1 MLIKSSLINLII
13 LFLFVIHVI
22 TSLEQC
28 NSKETCSSCL
38 SLSNQ
43 CAWCTQNST
52 DMSSRNGSFFHC
64 DTIDNLQLTC
74 SDHLISFQ
82 SYHYVLQND
91 SLSNAINST
100 SQAVQLSPQAVHVVL
115 RINDSEKIPIKFRQ
129 AEDYPVD
136 LYFLMDLSHSMLDDK
151 EKLSYLG
158 RILATQ
164 MQSITKNFR
173 LGFGSFVDKNVPPFV
188 QPAPNTVERPCP
200 SSYNGPCVKAY
211 GFKNHMSLS
220 DNVAEFEYQVRE
232 APVSGNIDA
241 PEGGLDAI
249 MQAIVCDDVIGWRN
263 DSRKLIVFS
272 TDAGFHYAGDG
283 RLAGIIEPNDGK
295 CHMANNE
302 YTHSDKQDYP
312 SIGQISAKLSE
323 KNVNIIFAVTQ
334 SQLALYQTLTELID
348 GAVVGELKQDSSN
361 IVNLISQNYR
371 KISSSVMMMISN
383 DLPDGLAVKFTP
395 DCQENKR
402 DKPECTVNVG
412 GVLNFEVEILATKCV
427 NNGAPTTFSIYTHG
441 LNDKMRITVQ
451 TNCTCSCSK
460 FPRQVNSPQCSNHGT
475 YECGVCTCAK
485 GFYGRECECD
495 TASPTVESKI
505 QQCKKPGSS
514 DICSGRGQCVCG
526 RCKCETAT
534 IEPGQR
540 IYGDY
545 CECDDFSCPR
555 KNDLVC
561 SGPEHG
567 LCGCDKRCKCREE
580 WTGDDCSCTTKTD
593 GCLVNNT
600 ICNNQGVCECGRCK
614 CHKDSGYLGPTC
626 EDCPTC
632 EHRCTATKDCV
643 LCKVFHS
650 GSLSEEQCEQCPY
663 RFEIIDDARK
673 DRYHRLCQFDD
684 EQDQCRFF
692 YTYHTEKDQLVLR
705 VQKTKNCR
713 RILSVRSTIIII
725 VSSILAF
732 GLFCLMVWRMLATL
746 HDRREFAKFE
756 QEREKAKW
764 ETDVNPLYRQATVK
778 YQNPTYRGYKF
789 NEMRLMDHHENP
801 QTVKRDNSNHSS
813 PIPTPSPPPNNLR
826 VNSTVR
832 LTTIFDTVR
841 TGKVVAFDNGSNLVT
856 LHMKGSKP
864 GLTSIAVINLI
875 HCREWTVV
883 QESNDE
889 TLEPLYP
896 IDINKVKKRQTENE
910 NEKKKEASF
919 VNLKAS
925 RIGQALFRDI
935 KKTMNQV
942 IRWSNNDILINNTVR
957 IVDPYRAENVS
968 IDAPTQSTNAANS
981 KASAKGDNDT
991 KTHIIK
997 LVEKFWLDQSKV
1009 PSNTD
1014 SKSNTRT
1021 ESATKS

>member
-1 MLIKSSLINLII
+1 MLIKSFLINLILPL
-13 LFLFVIHVI
+13 LFIIHVI

-28 NSKETCSSCL
+28 NSQESCSSCL

-43 CAWCTQNST
+43 CAWCSQNSS
-52 DMSSRNGSFFHC
+52 DMSTRNGSFFHC

-74 SDHLISFQ
+74 PDHLVSFK

-91 SLSNAINST
+91 SLSNAITNT
-100 SQAVQLSPQAVHVVL
+100 SQAVQLSPQAVHVIL
-115 RINDSEKIPIKFRQ
+115 RINDSEKIPIRFRQ

-200 SSYNGPCVKAY
+200 TSYNGPCVKAY
-211 GFKNHMSLS
+211 GFKHHMKLS
-220 DNVAEFEYQVRE
+220 DDVAEFEYQVRE

-241 PEGGLDAI
+241 PEGGLDAV
-249 MQAIVCDDVIGWRN
+249 MQAIVCDDIIGWRN

-283 RLAGIIEPNDGK
+283 RLAGIIEPNDGE
-295 CHMANNE
+295 CHMTNNE

-371 KISSSVMMMISN
+371 KISSSIMMMVSN
-383 DLPDGLAVKFTP
+383 DLPDGLTVKFTP

-402 DKPECTVNVG
+402 NKPECTVNVG
-412 GVLNFEVEILATKCV
+412 GVLNFEVEILATKCI

-441 LNDKMRITVQ
+441 LNDKIRITFQ
-451 TNCTCSCSK
+451 TNCSCPCSK
-460 FPRQVNSPQCSNHGT
+460 VPRQANGPQCSNHGI
-475 YECGVCTCAK
+475 YECGVCACEK

-495 TASPTVESKI
+495 KHSTNADEKRK
-505 QQCKKPGSS
+505 QCIKPGTS
-514 DICSGRGQCVCG
+514 DICSGRGQCTCG
-526 RCKCETAT
+526 RCACESAT
-534 IEPGQR
+534 TLGTDQR

-555 KNDLVC
+555 KNDLIC
-561 SGPEHG
+561 SGADHG
-567 LCGCDKRCKCREE
+567 ICTCDKRCKCKEG

-593 GCLVNNT
+593 TCRVNNT

-614 CHKDSGYLGPTC
+614 CNKDSGYLGPTC

-632 EHRCTATKDCV
+632 EHRCAATKDCV
-643 LCKVFHS
+643 LCKVFQS
-650 GSLSEEQCEQCPY
+650 GSLTDEQCDQCPY
-663 RFEIIDDARK
+663 RFETIDDARK

-692 YTYHTEKDQLVLR
+692 YTYHNEKDQLVLR
-705 VQKTKNCR
+705 VQKTKSCR

-778 YQNPTYRGYKF
+778 YQNPTYRGYKVAAA
-789 NEMRLMDHHENP
+789 LD
-801 QTVKRDNSNHSS
+801 SN
-813 PIPTPSPPPNNLR
+813 
-826 VNSTVR
+826 
-832 LTTIFDTVR
+832 
-841 TGKVVAFDNGSNLVT
+841 
-856 LHMKGSKP
+856 
-864 GLTSIAVINLI
+864 
-875 HCREWTVV
+875 
-883 QESNDE
+883 Q
-889 TLEPLYP
+889 
-896 IDINKVKKRQTENE
+896 
-910 NEKKKEASF
+910 
-919 VNLKAS
+919 
-925 RIGQALFRDI
+925 
-935 KKTMNQV
+935 
-942 IRWSNNDILINNTVR
+942 
-957 IVDPYRAENVS
+957 
-968 IDAPTQSTNAANS
+968 
-981 KASAKGDNDT
+981 
-991 KTHIIK
+991 
-997 LVEKFWLDQSKV
+997 
-1009 PSNTD
+1009 
-1014 SKSNTRT
+1014 
-1021 ESATKS
+1021 

>member
-1 MLIKSSLINLII
+1 MLIKFLLINL
-13 LFLFVIHVI
+13 LFFIVFIIHVI
-22 TSLEQC
+22 SSIEQC
-28 NSKETCSSCL
+28 NSKETCSPCL

-52 DMSSRNGSFFHC
+52 DISTRNGSFFHC

-74 SDHLISFQ
+74 PDHLISFK

-115 RINDSEKIPIKFRQ
+115 RINDSEKIPIHFRQ

-151 EKLSYLG
+151 EKLSHLG
-158 RILATQ
+158 SILATK

-200 SSYNGPCVKAY
+200 TSYNGPCVKAY
-211 GFKNHMSLS
+211 GFKHHMSLS
-220 DNVAEFEYQVRE
+220 DNVTEFEYQVRE

-241 PEGGLDAI
+241 PEGGLDAV

-263 DSRKLIVFS
+263 NSRKLIVFS

-283 RLAGIIEPNDGK
+283 RLAGIIEPNDGE
-295 CHMANNE
+295 CHMVNNE

-361 IVNLISQNYR
+361 IVNLISQNYK

-383 DLPDGLAVKFTP
+383 DLSDGLTVKFTP
-395 DCQENKR
+395 DCQESKR
-402 DKPECTVNVG
+402 NKPECTVSVG
-412 GVLNFEVEILATKCV
+412 GVLNFEVEILATKCI
-427 NNGAPTTFSIYTHG
+427 NNGTATTFSIYTHG

-451 TNCTCSCSK
+451 TNCSCFCSK
-460 FPRQVNSPQCSNHGT
+460 VPRQINSPKCSNHGT

-505 QQCKKPGSS
+505 ERCKKPGSS
-514 DICSGRGQCVCG
+514 DICSGRGQCACG
-526 RCKCETAT
+526 RCKCETTT
-534 IEPGQR
+534 IEAGQR

-561 SGPEHG
+561 SGQGHG
-567 LCGCDKRCKCREE
+567 ICGCDKRCKCQEG

-593 GCLVNNT
+593 SCLVNNT
-600 ICNNQGVCECGRCK
+600 ICNNQGICECGRCK
-614 CHKDSGYLGPTC
+614 CNKDSGYLGPTC

-632 EHRCTATKDCV
+632 EHRCAATKDCV
-643 LCKVFHS
+643 LCKIFDS
-650 GSLSEEQCEQCPY
+650 GPLTNEQCDRCSY
-663 RFEIIDDARK
+663 RFDTVDDARK
-673 DRYHRLCQFDD
+673 DVNYRLCQFDD

-692 YTYHTEKDQLVLR
+692 YTYHNENDQLVLR
-705 VQKTKNCR
+705 VQKTKSCR
-713 RILSVRSTIIII
+713 RVLSVRSTIIII
-725 VSSILAF
+725 VTSILAF
-732 GLFCLMVWRMLATL
+732 GLFCLMIWRMLATL

-778 YQNPTYRGYKF
+778 YQNPTYRGYKVAAA
-789 NEMRLMDHHENP
+789 LD
-801 QTVKRDNSNHSS
+801 SNH
-813 PIPTPSPPPNNLR
+813 
-826 VNSTVR
+826 
-832 LTTIFDTVR
+832 
-841 TGKVVAFDNGSNLVT
+841 
-856 LHMKGSKP
+856 
-864 GLTSIAVINLI
+864 
-875 HCREWTVV
+875 
-883 QESNDE
+883 
-889 TLEPLYP
+889 
-896 IDINKVKKRQTENE
+896 
-910 NEKKKEASF
+910 
-919 VNLKAS
+919 
-925 RIGQALFRDI
+925 
-935 KKTMNQV
+935 
-942 IRWSNNDILINNTVR
+942 
-957 IVDPYRAENVS
+957 
-968 IDAPTQSTNAANS
+968 
-981 KASAKGDNDT
+981 
-991 KTHIIK
+991 
-997 LVEKFWLDQSKV
+997 
-1009 PSNTD
+1009 
-1014 SKSNTRT
+1014 
-1021 ESATKS
+1021 